1 MAENT
6 EPKVGTET
14 TPPVNEKKTSVDYE
28 AEMKKLQAEIEK
40 LKSTLSDRNSDVA
53 NWKRRYNE
61 NVDAQKQAEIAAKE
75 KAEKEAEE
83 LEMLRKNFRI
93 TGYKSKLM
101 EAGVDSATADLMA
114 NALPEG
120 VSDEYFTATKNFLSN
135 QRQAIEAE
143 TLKKQPGLSVGMPP
157 TAADAEK
164 ERQNK
169 LRHYMGLPPLK

>member
-14 TPPVNEKKTSVDYE
+14 TLPVDEKKTSVDYE

-120 VSDEYFTATKNFLSN
+120 VGDEYFTATKNFLSN
-135 QRQAIEAE
+135 QRQVIEAE

-157 TAADAEK
+157 AATDARK
-164 ERQNK
+164 EELNK
-169 LRHYMGLPPLK
+169 MRKAFGLPLIK